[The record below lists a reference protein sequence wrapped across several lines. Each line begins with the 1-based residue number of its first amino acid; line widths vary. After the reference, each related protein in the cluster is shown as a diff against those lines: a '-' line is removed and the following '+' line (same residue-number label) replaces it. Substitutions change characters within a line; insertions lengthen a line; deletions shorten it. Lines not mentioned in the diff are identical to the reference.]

1 MKVKQVMSVNPA
13 CCTPNNAQHVAKL
26 MCDLNVGVVV
36 DHQSRAGG
44 MIRDRD
50 LRLNDRFGSVGALT
64 RGGVPAKGR
73 KHEHGAGNVGRI
85 ERLACETRES
95 AFKQKL

>member
-44 MIRDRD
+44 
-50 LRLNDRFGSVGALT
+50 NDYGPG
-64 RGGVPAKGR
+64 
-73 KHEHGAGNVGRI
+73 
-85 ERLACETRES
+85 LAP
-95 AFKQKL
+95 